1 MTQEPMLGYGRQSI
15 NDDDIAAVTAALR
28 GDYLTQGPLVER
40 FESRLAEF
48 VGARFAVAVANGTAA
63 LHIAA
68 LAAGMGP
75 GSVGVTQTLT
85 FVASAN
91 ASLYCGGRSR
101 LVDVEPAMLSMDVQ
115 ALAAAAEREHLAM
128 VVPVHF
134 AGLAGDMAAVAAA
147 ARGAAVV
154 EDACHA
160 LGGHY
165 ADGRPVGCCA
175 HSAMTVFSFHPVK
188 PVTTG
193 EGGAIT
199 TNDPDLAARLR
210 RLRSHGIVRSEW
222 DGPVPVDS
230 LEGGQPKPW
239 YYEQRELGFNYRL
252 SDIQAALGLSQMD
265 RLETFVTRR
274 RDIARY
280 YDERFSRSG
289 NIALPQSDPAMRA
302 RSGHHLYLLHVDFQ
316 TIGRTRTQVML
327 DLRSRGIGTQV
338 HYIPVH
344 HQPYHVGN
352 LAEDENF
359 PVAERHYARCLS
371 LPFYPGLTDEDVER
385 VVSAVH
391 EVLG

>member
-1 MTQEPMLGYGRQSI
+1 MAQAPMLGYGRQNI
-15 NDDDIAAVTAALR
+15 NEDDIAAVTAALR

-68 LAAGMGP
+68 LAAGMKP
-75 GSVGVTQTLT
+75 GAVGLTQTLT

-91 ASLYCGGRSR
+91 ASLYCGGQSR
-101 LVDVEPAMLSMDVQ
+101 LVDVDPATLSMDVR
-115 ALAAAAEREHLAM
+115 ALAAEAGRNPLAM

-134 AGLAGDMAAVAAA
+134 AGLAADMAAVAEAA
-147 ARGAAVV
+147 KGAVIV

-160 LGGHY
+160 LGGRY

-199 TNDPDLAARLR
+199 TNDPELAARLR
-210 RLRSHGIVRSEW
+210 LLRSHGIVRSEW
-222 DGPVPVDS
+222 GDSPPAES
-230 LEGGQPKPW
+230 LEDGQLKPW

-265 RLETFVTRR
+265 RLESFQARR
-274 RDIARY
+274 RTIAEY
-280 YDERFSRSG
+280 YDERFARL
-289 NIALPQSDPAMRA
+289 AQVELLQSHPSMRA
-302 RSGHHLYLLHVDFQ
+302 RSGHHLYVLHIDFDA
-316 TIGRTRTQVML
+316 IGKTRTQVML
-327 DLRSRGIGTQV
+327 DLRTRGIGTQV

-344 HQPYHVGN
+344 RQPYHARDVREGD
-352 LAEDENF
+352 AF

-371 LPFYPGLTDEDVER
+371 LPFHPGLSDEDIER
-385 VVSAVH
+385 VVSAVN
-391 EVLG
+391 EVVA